1 MDTHDHDVLSSNPSS
16 FQIIFLQN
24 FVVVYKGPTIN
35 EKETGN
41 FPFLN
46 YPGIEVT
53 LRRLFAYHL
62 FAYYER
68 TIKDCKHTGEGCEL
82 KSLGLKS

>member
-1 MDTHDHDVLSSNPSS
+1 METHDHDVLSSNPSS

-53 LRRLFAYHL
+53 LRRLFATTFL
-62 FAYYER
+62 PI
-68 TIKDCKHTGEGCEL
+68 TKGQL
-82 KSLGLKS
+82 KIVNILEMDVNSNHWG